1 MHANG
6 SGHSVVLLTGATGM
20 VGRELA
26 VRMARTPGTRVI
38 CPIRAAS
45 DQDAERRLSETL
57 ARMPHQPLSAEA
69 RSRMSAIRGDITEPR
84 LGLDAARWE
93 ALAAEVTRIV
103 HGAANV
109 SWSMPL
115 DEARRINV
123 GGTMELLRLA
133 DAAAARGTLRA
144 FDYISTVMVAG
155 KRKGVVGEEELD
167 ESAGF
172 WSTYEQTKAEAERLV
187 RSKNGSLPVSIFR
200 LSMVIGDS
208 RTGHTSAF
216 NVMYWPLKML
226 SRGVFWIVP
235 ADPNGIVDVVPVDF
249 AADAIEA
256 LSADPAQRGKSFHIA
271 AGPDDCCTVAE
282 FLNAAVDILA
292 IRRPILVNPSL
303 FLAIVRPLLYTI
315 TWGKARE
322 SLKKGRVYLPYV
334 AYRTRFDVSQARA
347 GLAPH
352 GLKPP
357 HVRQY
362 LPTIIAYAKEVDW
375 GARFRRP
382 AR

>member
-1 MHANG
+1 MHVNG

-26 VRMARTPGTRVI
+26 VRMARTPGTRVV
-38 CPIRAAS
+38 CPVRAAS
-45 DQDAERRLSETL
+45 DDDAERRLSETL
-57 ARMPHQPLSAEA
+57 ARMTHQPLSPAA
-69 RSRMSAIRGDITEPR
+69 RSRITAVRGDITQPR
-84 LGLDAARWE
+84 LGLEPARWE

-109 SWSMPL
+109 SWSLPL
-115 DEARRINV
+115 EDARRINV

-144 FDYISTVMVAG
+144 FDYLSTVMVAG
-155 KRKGVVGEEELD
+155 RRQGVIGEEDLD

-187 RSKNGSLPVSIFR
+187 RSRNGSLPVSIFR
-200 LSMVIGDS
+200 LSMIIGDS

-271 AGPDDCCTVAE
+271 AGPDDCCTMAE
-282 FLNAAVDILA
+282 FLDAAVEILA
-292 IRRPILVNPSL
+292 IRRPILVNPTL
-303 FLAIVRPLLYTI
+303 FLAIVRPFLYAV

-334 AYRTRFDVSQARA
+334 AYRTRFDVTQARA
-347 GLAPH
+347 GLARH
-352 GLKPP
+352 GLEPP
-357 HVRQY
+357 PIRQY
-362 LPTIIAYAKEVDW
+362 LPAVIAYAKEVEW

-382 AR
+382 SR